1 MGLDLDH
8 YFMILMGAHPYL
20 IVSSTP
26 DAKLSVFKV
35 RSETKPEIRLREK
48 VVELWLLLVASYFCP
63 LTILICCTKMS
74 SAGHSSNFLQ
84 TFHFSLLLG
93 SA

>member
-8 YFMILMGAHPYL
+8 YFLILMGAHPYL

-26 DAKLSVFKV
+26 DAKLSVFKI

-48 VVELWLLLVASYFCP
+48 VVEL
-63 LTILICCTKMS
+63 
-74 SAGHSSNFLQ
+74 
-84 TFHFSLLLG
+84 
-93 SA
+93 